1 MDPGHIIF
9 GKEQFFCILLFF
21 ICGSVFGSFFNC
33 MAMRIVSEKDW
44 IFSRSRC
51 DHCNHEL
58 RSPDLIPVFSYILL
72 RGHCR
77 YCGERI
83 SVRHFLSEVF
93 LGVVFVL
100 VYLRYKRIEPGIFFD
115 LSLFCVL
122 FGLSLTDLDSY
133 TIPDPFILSG
143 LLNRFVKLF
152 FVKED
157 ILVHLLSAFA
167 ITLMVY
173 MTAELMNKFTGRENF
188 GGGDIKLLFMVS
200 LYTSCFKGI
209 LILFLSCLFGLLTAM
224 VMKKRKIPF
233 GPCICMGTFIVL
245 MYGDQILKWFWL

>member
-9 GKEQFFCILLFF
+9 SREQFFCILLFF

-33 MAMRIVSEKDW
+33 MAMRIVSGQAW
-44 IFSRSRC
+44 AFSRSRC
-51 DHCNHEL
+51 DHCDHEL
-58 RSPDLIPVFSYILL
+58 RPQDLIPVFSYIFLK
-72 RGHCR
+72 GHCR

-83 SVRHFLSEVF
+83 SVRHLLSEIF
-93 LGVVFVL
+93 LGIIFVF

-115 LSLFCVL
+115 LSLFCTL
-122 FGLSLTDLDSY
+122 FELSLTDMDSY
-133 TIPDPFILSG
+133 TIPDLFILSG
-143 LLNRFVKLF
+143 LLNRFVKFF

-157 ILVHLLSAFA
+157 IFVYLLSAFA

-173 MTAELMNKFTGRENF
+173 MTAVLMNKLTGRENF

-200 LYTSCFKGI
+200 LYTSYFKGI
-209 LILFLSCLFGLLTAM
+209 LILFLSCLFGFLTAM
-224 VMKKRKIPF
+224 IMKKRKIPF